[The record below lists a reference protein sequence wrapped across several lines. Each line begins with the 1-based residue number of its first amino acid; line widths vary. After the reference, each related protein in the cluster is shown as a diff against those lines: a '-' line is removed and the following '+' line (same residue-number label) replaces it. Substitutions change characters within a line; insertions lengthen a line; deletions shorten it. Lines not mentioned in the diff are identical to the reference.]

1 MSKVLIVDDEASLR
15 ITLGEFLKREG
26 YEVNTAENVK
36 SAILLLQENEY
47 DAVLSDIVMPE
58 QSGVS
63 LLKYIQETKPDT
75 QVIMMTGQPTVDT
88 AVEAIRFGARDYLFK
103 PVLRNDLI
111 RVVNQA
117 VTFKQLLDEKQKLEI
132 ERDMLRISI
141 ERAEQNLKNFFNTI
155 NDLLFVLDM
164 EGNIIHT
171 NKTVIKRLG
180 FSMEELIGQSIL
192 CVHPEKRR
200 AEAGRITQ
208 EMLEGKTEF
217 CPVPVVTK
225 QGVEIPV
232 ETRVFFGEWD
242 GKPALFGVTKDIT
255 DLKKS
260 EEKFAKAFNSQSV
273 LMAISTVEDGIY
285 LDVNDTFLTTL
296 GYTRDEVIGKN
307 SEELNI
313 FADQDMRERVKNNF
327 LAGRIGQNEEIEIVG
342 KDKTVFTGIF
352 NVELIS
358 VDDTPCLLTN
368 MVNITARKMVEDER
382 LHRVMGSVID
392 VLVSTV
398 ESRDPYTSGHQKRVS
413 DLSRAVAAEMGM
425 SPSRVEEIRIAGE
438 VHDLG
443 KVSIPADILSMPRKL
458 KKQEFDLI
466 MTHSRNGYEILK
478 DVNFDWPIAE
488 IVYQHHERMDGS
500 GYPRGLKGD
509 EICMD
514 ARIICVADVVEA
526 MSSHRPYRPALGIEP
541 ALSEISQGRGT
552 RYDSHV
558 VDACI
563 RVFREHHYQ
572 FVSE

>member
-1 MSKVLIVDDEASLR
+1 MSKVLIVDDETSLR
-15 ITLGEFLKREG
+15 ITLSEFLKREG
-26 YEVNTAENVK
+26 YEVNSAENVE

-47 DAVLSDIVMPE
+47 DVVLSDIIMPE
-58 QSGVS
+58 QTGVS
-63 LLKYIQETKPDT
+63 LLKYIREIKPDI

-88 AVEAIRFGARDYLFK
+88 AVEAIHFGARDYLFK
-103 PVLRNDLI
+103 PVLKNDLI

-117 VTFKQLLDEKQKLEI
+117 VRFKQLLDDKQRLEI
-132 ERDMLRISI
+132 ERDILKKSI
-141 ERAEQNLKNFFNTI
+141 ERAEQNLNNFFNTI

-171 NKTVIKRLG
+171 NETVIKRLG
-180 FSMEELIGQSIL
+180 FSQEELIGQSVL
-192 CVHPEKRR
+192 CVHSENRR
-200 AEAGRITQ
+200 AEAGQIIQ

-225 QGVEIPV
+225 QGMEIPV

-260 EEKFAKAFNSQSV
+260 EEKFAKAFHSQSV

-285 LDVNDTFLTTL
+285 LDVNDTFFNTL
-296 GYTRDEVIGKN
+296 GYTREELIGKSSN
-307 SEELNI
+307 ELNI
-313 FADQDMRERVKNNF
+313 FADINMHENLKRDF
-327 LAGRIGQNEEIEIVG
+327 LAGCLVQNEEIKIKG
-342 KDKTVFTGIF
+342 KDDTILTGIF

-358 VDDTPCLLTN
+358 VDNTPCFLTN
-368 MVNITARKMVEDER
+368 IVNITARKMVEDER
-382 LHRVMGSVID
+382 LHKVMASVID

-413 DLSRAVAAEMGM
+413 DLSRAIASELGM
-425 SPSRVEEIRIAGE
+425 SPSRVEEIRIAGA

-458 KKQEFDLI
+458 KKQEFELI
-466 MTHSRNGYEILK
+466 MTHSQNGYEILK
-478 DVNFDWPIAE
+478 DIDFDWPIAE
-488 IVYQHHERMDGS
+488 IVYQHHERLDGT

-552 RYDSHV
+552 KYDSQV

-563 RVFREHHYQ
+563 RIFRDHHYQ
-572 FVSE
+572 FISE

>member
-1 MSKVLIVDDEASLR
+1 M
-15 ITLGEFLKREG
+15 
-26 YEVNTAENVK
+26 
-36 SAILLLQENEY
+36 
-47 DAVLSDIVMPE
+47 
-58 QSGVS
+58 
-63 LLKYIQETKPDT
+63 
-75 QVIMMTGQPTVDT
+75 
-88 AVEAIRFGARDYLFK
+88 
-103 PVLRNDLI
+103 
-111 RVVNQA
+111 
-117 VTFKQLLDEKQKLEI
+117 
-132 ERDMLRISI
+132 
-141 ERAEQNLKNFFNTI
+141 
-155 NDLLFVLDM
+155 
-164 EGNIIHT
+164 
-171 NKTVIKRLG
+171 
-180 FSMEELIGQSIL
+180 
-192 CVHPEKRR
+192 
-200 AEAGRITQ
+200 
-208 EMLEGKTEF
+208 
-217 CPVPVVTK
+217 
-225 QGVEIPV
+225 
-232 ETRVFFGEWD
+232 
-242 GKPALFGVTKDIT
+242 
-255 DLKKS
+255 
-260 EEKFAKAFNSQSV
+260 
-273 LMAISTVEDGIY
+273 
-285 LDVNDTFLTTL
+285 
-296 GYTRDEVIGKN
+296 
-307 SEELNI
+307 
-313 FADQDMRERVKNNF
+313 
-327 LAGRIGQNEEIEIVG
+327 
-342 KDKTVFTGIF
+342 
-352 NVELIS
+352 
-358 VDDTPCLLTN
+358 DDTPCLLTN

-458 KKQEFDLI
+458 KKQEFALI
-466 MTHSRNGYEILK
+466 MTHSQNGYEILK

-500 GYPRGLKGD
+500 AYPRGLKGD